1 MTKLIS
7 RREAQT
13 AEWLSMGVY
22 SLAASAASAA
32 MSPTGSPLIDIAKW
46 PSMLQAAGC
55 KLHVACCWIAEGGCR
70 LEDEA

>member
-1 MTKLIS
+1 MVTVTLAHTQNPDT
-7 RREAQT
+7 EPLYVDVA
-13 AEWLSMGVY
+13 
-22 SLAASAASAA
+22 SLAASAA